1 VTGPTDPPSL
11 NRTSAVTT
19 DQRRWVVVVERD
31 LPVGLAAN
39 TAAVL
44 ALTLGKTAPDLIGHD
59 ADDAQGRDYPGLT
72 TLPLPVLTLDA
83 PGLVDLADAARH
95 SGLLAGVM
103 TRTAQRA
110 KTYPQYLT
118 QLQNTTTADLDL
130 LGVALLGPD
139 RRVRRLTASL
149 PLLR

>member
-1 VTGPTDPPSL
+1 VTGLTDPPST

-19 DQRRWVVVVERD
+19 DQRDQRWWVVVVERD

-59 ADDAQGRDYPGLT
+59 ADDAQGRSYPGLT

-83 PGLVDLADAARH
+83 PGLVDLADTARH

-110 KTYPQYLT
+110 KT
-118 QLQNTTTADLDL
+118 
-130 LGVALLGPD
+130 
-139 RRVRRLTASL
+139 
-149 PLLR
+149 